1 MLKQWSMR
9 ELIGPSLLLTF
20 LYSLG
25 ACAGHVESTPHTDSA
40 ATATAAMPSSAAAV
54 AGPLDLGRDATSG
67 ETDPRHAT
75 RFYVWSGEVDG
86 HIVTHEL
93 DTFGRQVAE
102 HEGVVIA
109 TRSGTWKWEQEVE
122 SVPTTPCEYQDDEG
136 HVFAGDVVEP
146 GTATRGLL
154 RHREADTV
162 QVAVENPGVDLLGYA
177 DVQHSTEI
185 MGSVGPYV
193 FIKEW
198 TYAFGCGAH
207 GNTHASTHIWNVAT
221 GAPAPTP
228 TDLGNLA
235 TPRALAIAD
244 LTDEDDEH
252 FAPTEENLELTC
264 LAPRFEKDGALVVG
278 LQFTAPTCY
287 ACSRGDWD
295 SYTKSTVVDAPAM
308 PEMLAPFASA
318 PAPVRAFLRAR
329 PDVAMRG
336 WSAR

>member
-1 MLKQWSMR
+1 MDMR
-9 ELIGPSLLLTF
+9 ELIGPALLLTF

-25 ACAGHVESTPHTDSA
+25 ACAGHVEPTSHADGATSTTGSVPASIFA
-40 ATATAAMPSSAAAV
+40 APRSID
-54 AGPLDLGRDATSG
+54 LDRDATPGAS
-67 ETDPRHAT
+67 DPGRAT
-75 RFYVWSGEVDG
+75 RFFVWSGEVDG
-86 HIVTHEL
+86 HVVTHEL
-93 DTFGRQVAE
+93 DVFGRQVAA
-102 HEGVVIA
+102 HEGIVIA
-109 TRSGTWKWEQEVE
+109 TTDGTWKWGQEVE

-146 GTATRGLL
+146 GTAMRAWL
-154 RHREADTV
+154 RNREAGAV
-162 QVAVENPGVDLLGYA
+162 QNAVDNPGVDLLGYA
-177 DVQHSTEI
+177 DVRHSTQI
-185 MGSVGPYV
+185 MASVGPYV

-207 GNTHASTHIWNVAT
+207 GNTHASTQIWDVAT
-221 GAPAPTP
+221 GARAPTP
-228 TDLGNLA
+228 TDIGNLA
-235 TPRALAIAD
+235 TVRSLAIAD

-295 SYTKSTVVDAPAM
+295 SYTKSTIVDAPAM
-308 PEMLAPFASA
+308 PEMLARFASA
-318 PAPVRAFLRAR
+318 PAPVRAFLRANSEIQ
-329 PDVAMRG
+329 MRG